1 MIRLAELYDFAPVP
15 YVSLDRVGRVQ
26 EINFAAANLLSKTR
40 NALLG
45 RPFSLCV
52 ADGDQAIFLRH
63 LLQCRLQE
71 KPVETDLKLIGKDRE
86 QIPVRLAATPI
97 ASFVTSG
104 ARLYQTVIF
113 DLRERLAAE
122 AALRQSERRFRRYF
136 DLGLIGMAI
145 STPERRYIEAN
156 EHLCQLLGYTRE
168 ELLRKKWSDLAH
180 PDDLDR
186 SLAELDKVIS
196 GEVDGYTVDRRW
208 IRKDGRVI
216 DTVVSVNCVRF
227 DNGLPDY
234 FVTLIQDVTER
245 KRADEALRASERRYR
260 TLFNLVPV
268 AVYACD
274 AKGVIQQFN
283 RRAAE
288 LWGGEPG
295 QNGTRKKICGSYKLF
310 YPDGKLMPRAK
321 SPMARVLRGE
331 QLEAGDREIV
341 VERKDG
347 TRRNVIAQP
356 QALTGEHGQI
366 IGAINCLYDITER
379 KRDEEAL
386 RESEEQSR
394 AMLNQTTV
402 GIARSDLKG
411 RLLFTNRKLDEMLGY
426 KETELIGKSIHEITH
441 QEDLK
446 KSAELFRRL
455 AQKGEPF
462 EVEKRYL
469 RKDGSTVWGTVSAAP
484 ILDAAGKPRSAVAAI
499 LDISERKRAEEELL
513 LAHEALRESEERFRL
528 LVDGARDYAMF
539 VLERN
544 NRISFWSTGAERV
557 FGWSAEEAIG
567 RRADI
572 IFTEEDRTAEVAK
585 KELALTRRKGTAT
598 NRRWHLRKD
607 GSRIWVDGV
616 IHRLNDSEGGLRG
629 YAVIARDATDERN
642 AQEQLQTAHDQ
653 LEQRVAERTQQLLA
667 AYTEL
672 RNEMEERRRLERE
685 VLAVTERERA
695 RISQDLHDSL
705 CQELAATAF
714 LLKSRAKSLA
724 QTVPAAAQ
732 SLQEAA
738 QTVNANAGLAR
749 DLARGL
755 HPFEME
761 SSGLI
766 RALRELAGRIHA
778 KIPCF
783 FESPREI
790 QGLDDSVAL
799 NLYRIGQ
806 EAVLNAVK
814 HAKPSAIEIKLQPQN
829 GEIVLSVK
837 DDGRTMKNIDGKGS
851 GLGIHLMRYRANVS
865 GGTLEIDSK
874 GGCGT
879 TVTCRIPVN
888 NT

>member
-1 MIRLAELYDFAPVP
+1 MIRLVELYEFAPIP
-15 YVSLDRVGRVQ
+15 YVSLDQVGRVQ
-26 EINFAAANLLSKTR
+26 EINFAAASLLSKPR
-40 NALLG
+40 NALIG
-45 RPFSLCV
+45 KPFTLWV
-52 ADGDQAIFLRH
+52 TQADRSAFLRH
-63 LLQCRLQE
+63 LLHCRLR
-71 KPVETDLKLIGKDRE
+71 KRYVETDLKLIGRNFE
-86 QIPVRLAATPI
+86 PIPVRLSTTPTT
-97 ASFVTSG
+97 SFISEG

-122 AALRQSERRFRRYF
+122 AALRQSEQRFRRYF

-145 STPERRYIEAN
+145 STRKKRYLEVN
-156 EHLCQLLGYTRE
+156 DHLCHLLGYSRE
-168 ELLRKKWSDLAH
+168 ELLAKKWSDLAY
-180 PDDLDR
+180 PDDLDQ
-186 SLAELDKVIS
+186 SLAEFNRVIA

-208 IRKDGRVI
+208 IRKDGHVI
-216 DTVVSVNCVRF
+216 DTIVSVNCVRL
-227 DNGLPDY
+227 DNGVPDY
-234 FVTLIQDVTER
+234 FVTLVQDVTER

-260 TLFNLVPV
+260 TLFDLVPV
-268 AVYACD
+268 AVYTCD
-274 AKGVIQQFN
+274 ARGVIRQFN
-283 RRAAE
+283 LRAAE

-295 QNGTRKKICGSYKLF
+295 QNGAKKKICGSYKLF
-310 YPDGKLMPRAK
+310 YPDGKFMPHAK
-321 SPMARVLRGE
+321 CPMARVLRGE
-331 QLEAGDREIV
+331 ELEAAELEII

-347 TRRNVIAQP
+347 TRRNVLAHP
-356 QALTGEHGQI
+356 QTLTGDRGEI
-366 IGAINCLYDITER
+366 IGAINCLYDITQR

-394 AMLNQTTV
+394 AMLSQTTV

-411 RLLFTNRKLDEMLGY
+411 RLVFVNRKLDEMLGY
-426 KETELIGKSIHEITH
+426 EEAELIGKSIRDITH
-441 QEDLK
+441 PEDLNK
-446 KSAELFRRL
+446 TAELFRHL

-462 EVEKRYL
+462 ELEKRYL
-469 RKDGSTVWGTVSAAP
+469 RKDGSTLWGTVSAAP
-484 ILDAAGKPRSAVAAI
+484 ICDVAGKPRSAVAAI
-499 LDISERKRAEEELL
+499 LDISERKRAEAELL
-513 LAHEALRESEERFRL
+513 EVLAALRESEERFRL

-544 NRISFWSTGAERV
+544 NRISFWSTGAERI

-567 RRADI
+567 RRADL
-572 IFTEEDRTAEVAK
+572 IFTEEDRTGEVVK
-585 KELALTRRKGTAT
+585 KELAVARRKRTAT

-616 IHRLNDSEGGLRG
+616 IHRLNDSEGRLRG

-642 AQEQLQTAHDQ
+642 AQEQLQAAHDQ
-653 LEQRVAERTQQLLA
+653 LEQRVAQRTEQLLA

-672 RNEMEERRRLERE
+672 RSEMEQRRRLERE

-732 SLQEAA
+732 SLEEAA
-738 QTVNANAGLAR
+738 RTVNANAGLAR

-761 SSGLI
+761 SSGLV
-766 RALRELAGRIHA
+766 RALRELAGRVHA
-778 KIPCF
+778 KVPCV
-783 FESPREI
+783 FESPGEI
-790 QGLDDSVAL
+790 RGLDDSLAL

-814 HAKPSAIEIKLQPQN
+814 HAKPSAIEIKLHPQN
-829 GEIVLSVK
+829 GEIVLTVK
-837 DDGRTMKNIDGKGS
+837 DDGQALKNFNEKGP

-865 GGTLEIDSK
+865 GGTLQVDSK
-874 GGCGT
+874 PGRGT
-879 TVTCRIPVN
+879 IVTCRIPLQR
-888 NT
+888 